1 MLGQETPRKCGATKR
16 TIVHTVLCPTST
28 IILLAC
34 LALGDFSFQAAR
46 AESDAGGQKIPV
58 AIATIR
64 TGDMPVILSEL
75 GTVVPITNVTV
86 QTKIDGYLTQVL
98 FIEGQEVK
106 EGDLLAVI
114 DPRPYEALL
123 KQYTGQLAAD
133 EAQLAQAKM
142 DDLRYQKLLKH
153 DSIDAQTA
161 QDQQYKVKQLEGTV
175 TSDQGLVE
183 TYKLDIEYCHI
194 KAPTSGRVG
203 IRAVDRGN
211 YVTAGQTNGLVSLT
225 QMKPISVIFT
235 VPQDKLG
242 MVRKSLQGKGKLS
255 VAAWDSANAEKLAE
269 GSVSSLDSELDT
281 STGTVR
287 LRAIFPN
294 DTEELFPNQFVNAQ
308 LLVDIERDV
317 LLMPLAA
324 LQTGPNGAF
333 VYVVQQ
339 DDTVAVRNITT
350 GTSGGE
356 TIVVKTGLKAGE
368 RVVTSGVDRLHA
380 GSKVTIPDAAGR
392 DMQ

>member
-1 MLGQETPRKCGATKR
+1 MLGQETPRKCGATKW
-16 TIVHTVLCPTST
+16 TIVHTAWCPTSA

-46 AESDAGGQKIPV
+46 SESGAGGQKIPV

-98 FIEGQEVK
+98 FTEGQEVK
-106 EGDLLAVI
+106 EGDLLALI

-123 KQYTGQLAAD
+123 KQYTGQLVAD

-269 GSVSSLDSELDT
+269 GSVSSLDSEIDT

-308 LLVDIERDV
+308 LLVDIEHAV
-317 LLMPLAA
+317 LLMPPAA

-392 DMQ
+392 DVQ

>member
-356 TIVVKTGLKAGE
+356 TIVVKTGLKADE

-380 GSKVTIPDAAGR
+380 GSKVTIPDAARR

>member
-1 MLGQETPRKCGATKR
+1 MLGQEAAQKCGATKR
-16 TIVHTVLCPTST
+16 TIVHTVWR
-28 IILLAC
+28 LASAIVLVASLV
-34 LALGDFSFQAAR
+34 LADLSSQAAQ
-46 AESDAGGQKIPV
+46 AESGAGRQKIPV
-58 AIATIR
+58 AVATIR

-98 FIEGQEVK
+98 FTEGQEVK

-175 TSDQGLVE
+175 TSDQGLIE

-194 KAPTSGRVG
+194 KAPTAGRVG

-294 DTEELFPNQFVNAQ
+294 DNEELFPNQFVNAQ
-308 LLVDIERDV
+308 LLVDTDHDV
-317 LLMPLAA
+317 PLMPLAA

-333 VYVVQQ
+333 VYVIQQ

-356 TIVVKTGLKAGE
+356 TIVIKTGLKAGE

-380 GSKVTIPDAAGR
+380 GSKVTIPDDAR
-392 DMQ
+392 QDMQ